1 MSKQQAG
8 HGGVVDE
15 LLHLVLRAHSSHI
28 PVNRALAAVAEP
40 PPPQQSA
47 ATLPLEHE
55 IPSAHCERRR
65 TQTAIYLRYL
75 GRFSGMGVRRAH
87 GLHVGCI
94 YLSLRR
100 FNRIIIVPSFIKCDR
115 LVGASFVE
123 PCALGSWHAV
133 HWSGT
138 QIGQMFLTLCMMA
151 TSSSPEVWRGALGG
165 EPGLFAD
172 VDLCSCCICAWMF
185 LFQTSI
191 STPTL
196 FTLKG
201 D

>member
-8 HGGVVDE
+8 RGGVVDE

-28 PVNRALAAVAEP
+28 PAKSALAAVVEP
-40 PPPQQSA
+40 PPPPQSA

-55 IPSAHCERRR
+55 IPSAHCERGR

-75 GRFSGMGVRRAH
+75 GRFSGTGVRRAR
-87 GLHVGCI
+87 GLHVGRI
-94 YLSLRR
+94 YRWLRR
-100 FNRIIIVPSFIKCDR
+100 FNGIIIVPSFIKCDR
-115 LVGASFVE
+115 LVSASFVE
-123 PCALGSWHAV
+123 PCALGSWHTV

-138 QIGQMFLTLCMMA
+138 QIGQMFLTLRMMA
-151 TSSSPEVWRGALGG
+151 TSSSPDVWRVALAGW
-165 EPGLFAD
+165 PALFAD
-172 VDLCSCCICAWMF
+172 VDLCISRIRAWIF
-185 LFQTSI
+185 LFPTSI

-196 FTLKG
+196 FPLKV